1 MSERIDIV
9 NMALGMI
16 GEDPISSL
24 EDETNTAIQAKIQ
37 YIPARDSTLEAH
49 DWTFAV
55 ERFMP
60 AKLTAEPIYGASS
73 YFSIPT
79 NIIRVIACDNVSSS
93 ALSNTVSIN
102 SREQIDWQLEGR
114 NIICNEEVVYARGIR
129 RVEDEGIFSP
139 LFVQAFAAKLA
150 MLMALNLTA
159 SSDILDKATGMFQF
173 FMDQAKSRDGLQG
186 RSRRIRN
193 RSMQKAR

>member
-1 MSERIDIV
+1 
-9 NMALGMI
+9 
-16 GEDPISSL
+16 
-24 EDETNTAIQAKIQ
+24 
-37 YIPARDSTLEAH
+37 
-49 DWTFAV
+49 
-55 ERFMP
+55 MP

-114 NIICNEEVVYARGIR
+114 NIVCNEEVVYARGIR